1 MKNIKY
7 MSLMMALLCVLSLG
21 FSSCGDDDD
30 EPAAPTVALDEA
42 NIEGDEIC
50 VKADVKAEGR
60 TAAILIEIRDA
71 SNGEVKV
78 SKPVT
83 DSKYIGV
90 LNIDGFH
97 VHVDIAGTGVVEG
110 DKLKLTVTDANGRS
124 TTDVKT
130 ITQEEDDD
138 EHEHEHE
145 HEHE

>member
-30 EPAAPTVALDEA
+30 EPAAPTVALDEV

-60 TAAILIEIRDA
+60 TAAILIEVRDA
-71 SNGEVKV
+71 SNGQVKV

-124 TTDVKT
+124 TTDEKT
-130 ITQEEDDD
+130 LTEEEDGD